1 LWVEWGNV
9 AVVSIDGWWDTQV
22 WDRFKDILELVL
34 STISDD
40 YESLEIV
47 LELINKGKDDED
59 WGPETWQAKK
69 AIPVSRA
76 EVIKA
81 LRELTRE
88 GYAQTYLFNAQD
100 QRFQAIEF
108 RVGDV
113 DDLWF
118 NATPQGI
125 AAVEKFQEQRSG
137 NS

>member
-9 AVVSIDGWWDTQV
+9 AVVSIDGWRDTQV

-88 GYAQTYLFNAQD
+88 GYAQAYMLDTKEPYAQPV
-100 QRFQAIEF
+100 EF
-108 RVGDV
+108 RQSEV

-118 NATPQGI
+118 YLTPKGKNAVMVLSG
-125 AAVEKFQEQRSG
+125 RSSG
-137 NS
+137 DS